1 MSAPLENPVR
11 YRRDPSTS
19 SRSTMSATK
28 ASRNARSATPI
39 RLAGGQHGPMFHESL
54 TPWGNTA
61 MKRSSA
67 TAARQSAVR
76 DMALALTPRPCSTRT
91 AGSCSPGVTST
102 GEITVD
108 VRVAPPTCNVR
119 VSTTTSSGSV
129 VVGRPGGCEE
139 LVGGTVV
146 EVVVGS
152 TVPVPS
158 PPRSEA
164 TSTISEITT
173 TPPSTRPATIHLV
186 GVEESDTHSLCGGHR
201 RRSGVDRCP
210 GVYGAPARAPRRRR
224 S

>member
-1 MSAPLENPVR
+1 MTLACGIDVGG
-11 YRRDPSTS
+11 
-19 SRSTMSATK
+19 TK
-28 ASRNARSATPI
+28 I
-39 RLAGGQHGPMFHESL
+39 LGG
-54 TPWGNTA
+54 
-61 MKRSSA
+61 
-67 TAARQSAVR
+67 V
-76 DMALALTPRPCSTRT
+76 
-91 AGSCSPGVTST
+91 
-102 GEITVD
+102 VD
-108 VRVAPPTCNVR
+108 
-119 VSTTTSSGSV
+119 
-129 VVGRPGGCEE
+129 
-139 LVGGTVV
+139 LDGTVV

-210 GVYGAPARAPRRRR
+210 GVYGAPARAPRRRQ